1 MNETLSLG
9 LILEEEK
16 QSSTAKKSDVSSK
29 SEEANN
35 SIEPQESDVSPEPE
49 EPQELNESQESS
61 EKPESKE
68 ESKHKE
74 ELEPKVTKSAEQ
86 TSENYRVFAR
96 KYRPKTFDDLY
107 GQDAMVQTLSNAFE
121 LGRIAQAW
129 MLTGVRGVGKTT
141 TARILAR
148 ALNIEIP
155 GEISEPTIK
164 LDKIGVHCE
173 AIMEGRHV
181 DVIEMDAASH
191 TGINDIREIT
201 DSARYQ
207 PASARYK
214 VFLIDEVHML
224 SNAAFNGLLKTLEE
238 PPDHVK
244 FIFATTEIRK
254 VPITI
259 LSRCQRFDLRRIDA
273 EEIIKLLR
281 HISDTESI
289 EISDEALMLIAR
301 AGEGSARDSLS
312 LLDQAVAHG
321 TGKIDAD
328 TVRTMMGLADRARI
342 IDLIEFIIKGDV
354 ANALAEFQSQYN
366 SGADPAIILTD
377 LADFIHLIT
386 RMKVIPNSSE
396 NIAITESERKR
407 GTTLS
412 DQLSIRILS
421 RIWQILLKGIPEV
434 QQAPKPLAAAEMVLV
449 RLCYSADL
457 PSPEDA
463 FKLFQQG
470 KLPDVSQVP
479 IDSESNQSSKGSKDA
494 SETTTNTERKTEPT
508 ADVNQEQETTI
519 SADESDS
526 STTSVE
532 NGEENSEPDT
542 KSEVANNSENIEE
555 QAVSDSNE
563 ESNATNSTNP
573 TEADITQTNESS
585 TEQQT
590 EVMNSAEVDDIEKK
604 KLTIESLEQV
614 AELCSEKKDL
624 KLLNAVETLLRP
636 VSVEAGKIEV
646 ESQNSLPANITR
658 ELSQKL
664 TDWTG
669 EDWEVIVTEKSGSP
683 TLRELKE
690 TLKKEAIESAS
701 QDNVV
706 AEILGSFD
714 GAKATEVRKTNTT
727 SLDLATVSS

>member
-1 MNETLSLG
+1 MNETLSLE
-9 LILEEEK
+9 LVPAENPEK
-16 QSSTAKKSDVSSK
+16 KEKSP
-29 SEEANN
+29 N
-35 SIEPQESDVSPEPE
+35 SQKQDLTP
-49 EPQELNESQESS
+49 ESQEPESSPESQETESSS
-61 EKPESKE
+61 EPQKPKEPPEPHEPESSAETQKIESSSESQKPEESPELLETVSSPETQESESSSEPQKSKKSPKPQE
-68 ESKHKE
+68 TIPTES
-74 ELEPKVTKSAEQ
+74 AD
-86 TSENYRVFAR
+86 ENYRVFAR
-96 KYRPKTFDDLY
+96 KYRPKTFEDLY
-107 GQDAMVQTLSNAFE
+107 GQDAMVKTLSNAFE

-155 GEISEPTIK
+155 GEIDKPTIK
-164 LDKIGVHCE
+164 LDKMGVHCE

-254 VPITI
+254 VPVTI

-281 HISDTESI
+281 HISKAESI
-289 EISDEALMLIAR
+289 EISDEALVLIAR

-328 TVRTMMGLADRARI
+328 SVRSMMGLADRARI
-342 IDLIEFIIKGDV
+342 IDLIEHIVKGDV
-354 ANALAEFQSQYN
+354 ANVMAEFQSQYN

-386 RMKVIPNSSE
+386 RIKIISDSSE

-407 GTTLS
+407 GSSLAE
-412 DQLSIRILS
+412 QLSIRILS

-463 FKLFQQG
+463 FKLFRQG
-470 KLPDVSQVP
+470 K
-479 IDSESNQSSKGSKDA
+479 
-494 SETTTNTERKTEPT
+494 NT
-508 ADVNQEQETTI
+508 
-519 SADESDS
+519 
-526 STTSVE
+526 
-532 NGEENSEPDT
+532 
-542 KSEVANNSENIEE
+542 
-555 QAVSDSNE
+555 
-563 ESNATNSTNP
+563 
-573 TEADITQTNESS
+573 
-585 TEQQT
+585 
-590 EVMNSAEVDDIEKK
+590 
-604 KLTIESLEQV
+604 
-614 AELCSEKKDL
+614 
-624 KLLNAVETLLRP
+624 
-636 VSVEAGKIEV
+636 
-646 ESQNSLPANITR
+646 
-658 ELSQKL
+658 
-664 TDWTG
+664 
-669 EDWEVIVTEKSGSP
+669 
-683 TLRELKE
+683 
-690 TLKKEAIESAS
+690 
-701 QDNVV
+701 
-706 AEILGSFD
+706 
-714 GAKATEVRKTNTT
+714 
-727 SLDLATVSS
+727 